1 MQDVARAIFNQL
13 VDMLWTDVVLPA
25 MHRSTRSKA
34 SGDSAQED
42 ALYRWISSLDVAND
56 RLAMALPRV
65 EGYTPRLLPLAQVA
79 LLSRIDF
86 LFHQNILAL
95 GSDVPL
101 KPAEQRGWAVPNS
114 MLPFALDGHVTFK
127 TGMQL
132 KMAVMHLTEWANKH
146 DVRDNESAVLCPYM
160 RSVADTL
167 MMKKDLLLDPDTR
180 ASVCA
185 GLSMHSLLHILQKFA
200 ADEFS
205 PTPIDPAIIEELQR
219 IAARSPKKED
229 TLQPYTP
236 PNIYDLLESAERE
249 AREMGC
255 NRRRGHQLS
264 LAQMEVQIGD
274 DSDVELQ
281 EMAAA
286 HQPHGSRFLAVEDLW
301 AKTHDR
307 RAE

>member
-1 MQDVARAIFNQL
+1 MQDVAKAIFNQL
-13 VDMLWTDVVLPA
+13 VDMLWNDVVLPA
-25 MHRSTRSKA
+25 MHRSSKSKG
-34 SGDSAQED
+34 SGDVAQED
-42 ALYRWISSLDVAND
+42 ALFRWIAALDVAND
-56 RLAMALPRV
+56 RLAIALPRV
-65 EGYTPRLLPLAQVA
+65 EGYTTRLLPLVQVA

-86 LFHQNILAL
+86 LFHQNILAV
-95 GSDVPL
+95 GSSSHL
-101 KPAEQRGWAVPNS
+101 RRAEQGGWRVPHQ
-114 MLPFALDGHVTFK
+114 MLPFALDDHVTFK

-132 KMAVMHLTEWANKH
+132 KMAVMHLTDWANKH
-146 DVRDNESAVLCPYM
+146 DVRDTESVVLCPYM
-160 RSVADTL
+160 RAVADTL

-185 GLSMHSLLHILQKFA
+185 GLSMHSLLHILRQFA

-219 IAARSPKKED
+219 IAARSPRDED
-229 TLQPYTP
+229 MLQPYTP
-236 PNIYDLLESAERE
+236 PNIYDLLESAEHEMRE
-249 AREMGC
+249 AGRS
-255 NRRRGHQLS
+255 RRRGHGLS

-286 HQPHGSRFLAVEDLW
+286 HQPHGSRFLAVEGLW